1 MTIDELYKDIDFLIK
16 IEINIFNLY
25 EEIIK
30 LKLQNKIP
38 SKEYLEI
45 LDLLTV
51 CLEAEDRKYKN
62 NEQLND
68 INENTV
74 EYILNRSFS
83 LAPKINF
90 FDELNEEN
98 LPETN
103 LIAARIINKINDN
116 IYTEKLSNYKNYDN
130 PVLSF
135 LAINQSIDDIDYF
148 IGEQMIFD
156 KINML
161 EDFIKNEKNE
171 NIKKELIIQKY
182 LFNYITSNENISL
195 MKNSDNRNILANI
208 GYDDNLIGLRCEQA
222 IKEILI
228 SFYED
233 LYHMTD
239 EDINENEIIKADVDI
254 ACLDVLALFHLC
266 SSTKEMDNFVNLVQQ
281 NVTTIMLQDYFT
293 NNQSKDYAFNRLL
306 ELLKQE
312 YEIAYKK
319 EQQKFNI
326 ENFKIKVL
334 N

>member
-90 FDELNEEN
+90 FDDLNEEN